1 MRSAKQKNRPWSS
14 KEEYQRLPLGVLGG
28 PLFSIGMF
36 WIGWGTKQDHWIVPM
51 LGGIPLGFGFVL
63 IFIALFNYLVDSYKI
78 YSASAL
84 GATSISRST
93 FGVVLPFA
101 AKPMFRT
108 LGVAW
113 AASLLGFLSLVMC
126 LIPPLFIRFGEGL
139 RARSPICQ
147 ELAKGSGAKQPEKEA
162 ADEEMNSRE
171 MTDEEKSDEG
181 KSEEDK
187 S

>member
-1 MRSAKQKNRPWSS
+1 
-14 KEEYQRLPLGVLGG
+14 
-28 PLFSIGMF
+28 
-36 WIGWGTKQDHWIVPM
+36 M

-108 LGVAW
+108 LGVPW
-113 AASLLGFLSLVMC
+113 AASLLGFLSLSMC
-126 LIPPLFIRFGEGL
+126 LIPPIFIRFGEGL

-147 ELAKGSGAKQPEKEA
+147 ELAMGSAPKQPEKEP
-162 ADEEMNSRE
+162 ADEEKNAQE
-171 MTDEEKSDEG
+171 VIDEEKSDEG
-181 KSEEDK
+181 KSQEDN